1 MDFTVSFKGGLHMIR
16 KIAISGMK
24 GRKKDTFLLSFVVL
38 LSFLFIVTAT
48 ILYSSSEK
56 TKNIQRTNTFGSW
69 HGSYLNADEEVGES
83 ILKIK
88 EVEELGKSRIIG
100 KSKTLG
106 SLGTFNQELLDMG
119 HFQLHEGRFPEK
131 DNEIALELN
140 QLSYLSQDIKVGD
153 TIPVE
158 VVIPLYQLDMESVV
172 EAQMKKLEPEL
183 REIEDELK
191 RLAEVEGESTNFYVK
206 EDFSTDL
213 GRIKWIRDKMEI
225 DEEEETPLIILYN
238 LWGNRIVRNE
248 QTLEVFDGVKVVTK
262 TSYLYATIAFE
273 DEKIEDNIEEVRK
286 NGTIISE
293 DAFVTKD
300 MIVTGIVQTYSNL
313 WDIDKFPVANSFI
326 TEEAGR
332 SFLEG
337 GFYLSEEMDLSEH
350 KFPNNYFIKSSIS
363 AGEFYERYNGDLSNF
378 RRNSFAY
385 PETAGSTETTLTYG
399 ILGFIF
405 IATIFSV
412 FQIYLTQ
419 MKRRIR
425 KIALLKSIGATNSQV
440 RGILIWELIYLLIF
454 CIPIS
459 ILGGILT
466 VKLIL
471 YSMNNIGNTELNFY
485 INYKLLI
492 LGMIAGI
499 ISVIIGMTLPMIK
512 SMKVPLTGTISK
524 APKHKRT
531 SKIKRSRLKTN
542 NFNMEIQTFRKIS
555 IKNLRYNKSNIL
567 FTLSLYTITISVLIG
582 AIFLSFLAF
591 EDYIDQVIATDKP
604 DYGFEFDFGIRHKE
618 IPDYVEAF
626 ESIEGVKNVELY
638 KGGQHAYMWYEGI
651 ENNEVQSTFRKILP
665 ANLVD
670 QHFGE
675 NSGDFANLDD
685 DIKYLVEEAIVTNTY
700 TIDSEGELFNKFEN
714 AIDLGVVDKKKFE
727 KGEQVIVLMPMY
739 SPIDFK
745 DEELNPV
752 EDKSIIENTEQK
764 SRSKDLLG
772 YSGLY
777 DLSYDFRN
785 SQYYLRDNTLSP
797 GHKINLTIPTEA
809 VSEGNKTN
817 EVAFHELEVGAIIYY
832 FPEEGIW
839 PFSESVENPVV
850 IGSYNLI
857 TDLYPATL
865 TGKGN
870 LSLEEL
876 RNLIA
881 RLMPTRYGKT
891 WIYLELDNKADD
903 IQVQVDLQRLAIE
916 KESRLYNYIE
926 SNNIVFGKAFKVASI
941 IIILGLSVSFIALI
955 ILYNTSISKLEQER
969 ERIGSLQAIGVT
981 GQQFKKL
988 YLVTGIAYGLISLI
1002 LAHIFMAIIV
1012 LITSVGNSGP
1022 ILINIKNKLWLYPWK
1037 VHIIVC
1043 SIYFIITVLTYYLP
1057 LGKILKNQPVNNI
1070 RSLNS

>member
-1 MDFTVSFKGGLHMIR
+1 MIR

-24 GRKKDTFLLSFVVL
+24 GRKKDTFLLLFVVL

-56 TKNIQRTNTFGSW
+56 TKNIQRTNTFGTW
-69 HGSYLNADEEVGES
+69 HGSYLNGDVEVGES

-88 EVEELGKSRIIG
+88 EVEELGKSRILG

-106 SLGTFNQELLDMG
+106 IVGTFNQELLDMG

-140 QLSYLSQDIKVGD
+140 QLSYFSQDIKVGD

-158 VVIPLYQLDMESVV
+158 VVIPIYGLDMESVV
-172 EAQMKKLEPEL
+172 EAQMKKLEADL
-183 REIEDELK
+183 REIEEELK
-191 RLAEVEGESTNFYVK
+191 RLEEIEKGSSDIYERDDLT
-206 EDFSTDL
+206 TDL
-213 GRIKWIRDKMEI
+213 GQIKWIRDKMEI
-225 DEEEETPLIILYN
+225 DPNEPTPLHILFN
-238 LWGNRIVRNE
+238 LWGNKITRNE

-262 TSYLYATIAFE
+262 TSYLYATLAFE
-273 DEKIEDNIEEVRK
+273 DEIIEDNIEEVRK

-293 DAFVTKD
+293 DVFITRD
-300 MIVTGIVQTYSNL
+300 MVVSGIVQTYSNL
-313 WDIDKFPVANSFI
+313 WDIDKFPVANSFV

-332 SFLEG
+332 LFLEG
-337 GFYLSEEMDLSEH
+337 GFYLSEEMDLSQY
-350 KFPNNYFIKSSIS
+350 KFPNNYFIKSNIS
-363 AGEFYERYNGDLSNF
+363 AGEFYDKYSGDLSNL

-440 RGILIWELIYLLIF
+440 RAILIWEVIYLLIF

-459 ILGGILT
+459 IIGGILT

-471 YSMNNIGNTELNFY
+471 YSMNNLGKTELNFY

-499 ISVIIGMTLPMIK
+499 ISVIIGMTVPMIK

-524 APKHKRT
+524 PPKHKKTTKRKR
-531 SKIKRSRLKTN
+531 SKIKYN
-542 NFNMEIQTFRKIS
+542 NLDMEVQTFRKIS
-555 IKNLRYNKSNIL
+555 IKNLKYNKSNIL
-567 FTLSLYTITISVLIG
+567 FTLGLYTITISVLIG

-604 DYGFEFDFGIRHKE
+604 DYAFEFDFGIRHKE

-638 KGGQHAYMWYEGI
+638 KGGEHAYMWYEGL

-665 ANLVD
+665 ANLAD
-670 QHFGE
+670 EHFGE
-675 NSGDFANLDD
+675 NSGDFSNLED
-685 DIKYLVEEAIVTNTY
+685 DIKYLVEDAIVINTY
-700 TIDSEGELFNKFEN
+700 TIDSEGELFNKFKHSISVG
-714 AIDLGVVDKKKFE
+714 AIDKKKFE
-727 KGEQVIVLMPMY
+727 EGKEVIILMPMY
-739 SPIDFK
+739 LPIDYK
-745 DEELNPV
+745 
-752 EDKSIIENTEQK
+752 EDKLHPIRDQAILENTEKK
-764 SRSKDLLG
+764 SRIKNLFQ
-772 YSGLY
+772 YSELY
-777 DLSYDFRN
+777 DLSYDFRY
-785 SQYYLRDNTLSP
+785 SEHYLRDESLSP

-809 VSEGNKTN
+809 ISGSNKTN
-817 EVAFHELEVGAIIYY
+817 EVAFHELEVGALIYY

-839 PFSESVENPVV
+839 PFSSSVENPVV

-870 LSLEEL
+870 LSVEEL

-891 WIYLELDNKADD
+891 WVYLDLDKNADD

-916 KESRLYNYIE
+916 KEASLYNYVE
-926 SNNIVFGKAFKVASI
+926 SNNIVFAKAFKIASI
-941 IIILGLSVSFIALI
+941 IIILGLSVTFIALI
-955 ILYNTSISKLEQER
+955 ILYNTSLSKLEQER
-969 ERIGSLQAIGVT
+969 ERIGTLQAIGVT

-988 YLVTGIAYGLISLI
+988 YLITGIAYGLISLI
-1002 LAHIFMAIIV
+1002 LAHIFLSIIV
-1012 LITSVGNSGP
+1012 LITTVGNSGP
-1022 ILINIKNKLWLYPWK
+1022 ILINIKNQLWLYPWSI
-1037 VHIIVC
+1037 HIIVC